1 MKDISVNILG
11 SEWTIKIGDEVKYPN
26 LSEMDGYADSSVKE
40 IVVYDMKKAEGQ
52 TGAKRNLIRLRKV
65 RFLNNEKGEKKYA

>member
-26 LSEMDGYADSSVKE
+26 LSEMDGYADSSVK
-40 IVVYDMKKAEGQ
+40 
-52 TGAKRNLIRLRKV
+52 
-65 RFLNNEKGEKKYA
+65 